1 MLNQHQRQQIQ
12 KAVKE
17 LNELVKVRLAPSK
30 IHGVGVFAMRDLK
43 IGERLYSDIMP
54 IFFKL
59 PYDYF
64 DRLLP
69 EVREILLEQYPNI
82 VNGSAFSWPTVRWQG
97 LMNHSETPNYS
108 AMKDVMIK
116 DCLAGE
122 EITENYKLIL
132 NAEKVFPWIK

>member
-1 MLNQHQRQQIQ
+1 MLTQHQRQQIQ
-12 KAVKE
+12 QAVKE

-30 IHGVGVFAMRDLK
+30 ISGVGIIALRDLK
-43 IGERLYSDIMP
+43 AGERLYSDIMP

-82 VNGSAFSWPTVRWQG
+82 CNGSAFSWPTTRLQAFV
-97 LMNHSETPNYS
+97 NHSEEPNYS
-108 AMKDVMIK
+108 AMNDTLIKDVK
-116 DCLAGE
+116 AGE

-132 NAEKVFPWIK
+132 NYKKIFKWLD